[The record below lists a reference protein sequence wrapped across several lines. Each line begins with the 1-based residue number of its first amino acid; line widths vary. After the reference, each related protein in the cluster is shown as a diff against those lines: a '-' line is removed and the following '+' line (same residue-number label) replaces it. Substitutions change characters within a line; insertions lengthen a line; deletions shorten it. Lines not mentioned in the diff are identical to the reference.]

1 MLLDEKIATR
11 QSYGEALAELGEEN
25 KNVVVLDADL
35 SGATKTSIF
44 AKEFPERFF
53 DMGIAEQ
60 DMMGT
65 GAGLST
71 FGKIPYVS
79 TFAVFAAGRAYDQ
92 IRNTIAHT
100 NANVKICA
108 THAGITVGEDGATH
122 QMLEDISMMRTLPNM
137 IVMSPSDDV
146 QTKWAIK
153 EIANVNGP
161 VYVRLS
167 RLATPVIYDE
177 GFVKENNI
185 KFEIGKAI
193 QLGDGTDASIIATGV
208 TVSEALKAQEVLK
221 EKGINVRVID
231 VHTIKPLDK
240 EMIIKCAK
248 ETKRIITIEDHS
260 IIGGLGTAVCE
271 VLSENFPAKVTRIG
285 INNTFGESGKAEEL
299 LKKAVDM
306 VKKKGF
312 AKLGIRSFAE
322 YAGISTQPIYDAFCN
337 LKQFNEAVILSI
349 NDLYEDFLKTEIL
362 KSNYPPYKASGLAYV
377 NFARREPELF
387 KALFMRSRKGESGK
401 REDESFNKIA
411 ESISKAYGISYETA
425 RKFHLEM
432 WLIVHGFATQIAT
445 EYLTLPEEDVSDILT
460 DSFNAFMKLYKGK

>member
-1 MLLDEKIATR
+1 MVLDKKIATR

-60 DMMGT
+60 NMIT
-65 GAGLST
+65 TAAGMAT
-71 FGKIPYVS
+71 CGKIPYAS
-79 TFAVFAAGRAYDQ
+79 TFAIFAAGRAYDQ

-122 QMLEDISMMRTLPNM
+122 QMLEDINMMRTLPNM
-137 IVMSPSDDV
+137 MVMSPSDDV

-193 QLGDGTDASIIATGV
+193 QIGDGTDASIIATGV
-208 TVSEALKAQEVLK
+208 TVSEALKAQEALK
-221 EKGINVRVID
+221 GKGINVRVID

-285 INNTFGESGKAEEL
+285 INDTFGESGTAEEL
-299 LKKAVDM
+299 LKKYNLNSEYL
-306 VKKKGF
+306 VK
-312 AKLGIRSFAE
+312 
-322 YAGISTQPIYDAFCN
+322 
-337 LKQFNEAVILSI
+337 ILS
-349 NDLYEDFLKTEIL
+349 K
-362 KSNYPPYKASGLAYV
+362 
-377 NFARREPELF
+377 
-387 KALFMRSRKGESGK
+387 
-401 REDESFNKIA
+401 
-411 ESISKAYGISYETA
+411 
-425 RKFHLEM
+425 
-432 WLIVHGFATQIAT
+432 
-445 EYLTLPEEDVSDILT
+445 
-460 DSFNAFMKLYKGK
+460 